1 MPEQNTFDLNMSQ
14 EERLKK
20 LATMGDKEIDYSDIP
35 ELTEAEL
42 ARFLPVKPGEK
53 AVLVALPDAVI
64 NWLVAKSEGNY
75 QDLIVKAL
83 ESYIASAG

>member
-1 MPEQNTFDLNMSQ
+1 MSQ
-14 EERLKK
+14 EERFKK
-20 LATMGDKEIDYSDIP
+20 LATMGDEEIDYSDIP

-42 ARFLPVKPGEK
+42 ARFIPVKPGEK
-53 AVLVALPDAVI
+53 AVLVTLPDSVVH
-64 NWLVAKSEGNY
+64 WLFAKSEGNY